1 MPIKRAILS
10 VSDKTGIV
18 ELARALR
25 AKNVEILST
34 GGTAKHLAD
43 NGIEVT
49 SIAQWSGAPEILGGR
64 VKTLTPKV
72 FGAIL
77 HDRDNAGHRDDVNR
91 LGIPAIDLV
100 VVNLYPFE
108 STIAKD
114 GVTIEEAIEQIDI
127 GGPSMLRAAA
137 KNHKHVLPLCDPS
150 LYADFIRELD
160 SGEISETF
168 RLRCAIEVFR
178 KTAAYD
184 AMIAAFLSA
193 DTDTLTIKL
202 TKFQDLRYGENP
214 QQTAAFYVPQ
224 GTTPFEQIQ
233 GKELSYNNL
242 LDLDSA
248 TRLAQA
254 FSVPAAAIIK
264 HTNPCGVARRDTLA
278 NALKAA
284 IESDPVSAFG
294 GIIGANRE
302 FDADA
307 AAIVESMFLEVIV
320 APSFSDKTREILAK
334 KKNLRLIVAQPL
346 TNDTDYRSA
355 AGGIL
360 AQSRDVVTGRAQTR
374 VSVPHHSSRVSQT
387 TSVATAT
394 SVTSAD
400 APQTPAAAEARSD
413 VAQTLLSVLPQ
424 GWSVVTER
432 QPTPEEMDGL
442 EFAWIVC
449 AHVKSN
455 AIVLTNQSQT
465 VGIGAGQMSRVD
477 AAKVAIMKSILP
489 IEGTFAASD
498 AFFPF
503 RDGLDLLA
511 DAHIRAI
518 IQPGGSVRDAEV
530 IAAANERGIA
540 MVFTAERH
548 FRH

>member
-1 MPIKRAILS
+1 MRIERAILS
-10 VSDKTGIV
+10 VSDKSGIV

-34 GGTAKHLAD
+34 GGTAKHLCE

-64 VKTLTPKV
+64 VKTLTPRV

-77 HDRDNAGHRDDVNR
+77 FDRGNESHRADVDR
-91 LGIPAIDLV
+91 LDIPPIDLV

-114 GVTIEEAIEQIDI
+114 GVTVDEAIEQIDI

-137 KNHKHVLPLCDPS
+137 KNHRSVLPLCDPS
-150 LYADFIRELD
+150 LYADFIREFEA
-160 SGEISETF
+160 GEISDDF
-168 RLRCAIEVFR
+168 RRRCAVEVFR
-178 KTAAYD
+178 KTSKYD
-184 AMIAAFLSA
+184 ATIAKFLGGEG
-193 DTDTLTIKL
+193 DLTLNL

-214 QQTAAFYVPQ
+214 QQSAAFYVAS
-224 GTTPFEQIQ
+224 GAKPFEQIQ

-248 TRLAQA
+248 MRLAYA
-254 FSVPAAAIIK
+254 FGEPAGVVIK
-264 HTNPCGVARRDTLA
+264 HTNPCGVARRESVSE
-278 NALKAA
+278 ALCAA
-284 IESDPVSAFG
+284 IDADPVSAFG
-294 GIIGANRE
+294 GIIGVNRG
-302 FDADA
+302 FDTDCAR
-307 AAIVESMFLEVIV
+307 IVEPMFLEVIV
-320 APSFSDKTREILAK
+320 APSFSDEARQILSK
-334 KKNLRLIVAQPL
+334 KKNLRLIVASEPAAGIE
-346 TNDTDYRSA
+346 YRSA

-360 AQSRDVVTGRAQTR
+360 AQGADVVKSQAQTG
-374 VSVPHHSSRVSQT
+374 VSVPHHPLRQDNGRL
-387 TSVATAT
+387 AR
-394 SVTSAD
+394 
-400 APQTPAAAEARSD
+400 AENN
-413 VAQTLLSVLPQ
+413 VAQTLLSVP
-424 GWSVVTER
+424 WEAWKVVTTR
-432 QPTPEEMDGL
+432 QPTADDFEAL

-455 AIVLTNQSQT
+455 AIVLTNRNQT
-465 VGIGAGQMSRVD
+465 AGIGAGQMSRVD

-489 IEGTFAASD
+489 TAGTYAASD

-511 DAHIRAI
+511 DAGITAI

-530 IAAANERGIA
+530 IAAANERGLA
-540 MVFTAERH
+540 MVVTGERH

>member
-1 MPIKRAILS
+1 MRIERAILS
-10 VSDKTGIV
+10 VSDKSGIV

-64 VKTLTPKV
+64 VKTLTPRV

-77 HDRDNAGHRDDVNR
+77 FDRGNESHRKDVDR
-91 LGIPAIDLV
+91 LHIPPIDLV

-108 STIAKD
+108 ATIAKE
-114 GVTIEEAIEQIDI
+114 GVTVDEAIEQIDV

-137 KNHKHVLPLCDPS
+137 KNHRSVLPLCDPS
-150 LYADFIRELD
+150 LYADFLREFD
-160 SGEISETF
+160 AGEISDDF
-168 RLRCAIEVFR
+168 RRRCAIEVFR
-178 KTAAYD
+178 KTSKYD
-184 AMIAAFLSA
+184 ATIANFLGG
-193 DTDTLTIKL
+193 DGDLTLNL

-214 QQTAAFYVPQ
+214 QQLAAFYVPS
-224 GTTPFEQIQ
+224 GATPFEQVQ

-248 TRLAQA
+248 MRLAYA
-254 FSVPAAAIIK
+254 FGEPAAAVIK
-264 HTNPCGVARRDTLA
+264 HTNPCGVARRQSVSE
-278 NALKAA
+278 ALRAA
-284 IESDPVSAFG
+284 IDADPVSAFG
-294 GIIGANRE
+294 GIIGVNRD
-302 FDADA
+302 FDGDSAR
-307 AAIVESMFLEVIV
+307 IVEPMFLEVIV
-320 APSFSDKTREILAK
+320 APSFSDEAREVLSK
-334 KKNLRLIVAQPL
+334 KKNLRLIVANEPAAG
-346 TNDTDYRSA
+346 TEYRSA

-360 AQSRDVVTGRAQTR
+360 AQGSDRIAGRETW
-374 VSVPHHSSRVSQT
+374 T
-387 TSVATAT
+387 VA
-394 SVTSAD
+394 
-400 APQTPAAAEARSD
+400 
-413 VAQTLLSVLPQ
+413 
-424 GWSVVTER
+424 TER
-432 QPTPEEMDGL
+432 QPTPEEVDGL

-455 AIVLTNQSQT
+455 AIVLTNRNQT
-465 VGIGAGQMSRVD
+465 AGIGAGQMSRLD
-477 AAKVAIMKSILP
+477 AAKVAVMKSILP
-489 IEGTFAASD
+489 TAGTYAASD

-511 DAHIRAI
+511 DAGVTAI

-530 IAAANERGIA
+530 IAAANERGLA
-540 MVFTAERH
+540 MVFTGERH

>member
-64 VKTLTPKV
+64 VKTLTPRV

-77 HDRDNAGHRDDVNR
+77 HDRDNSAHRDDVNR

-108 STIAKD
+108 STIAKE
-114 GVTIEEAIEQIDI
+114 GVTLPEAVEQIDI

-150 LYADFIRELD
+150 LYADFIQEFD
-160 SGEISETF
+160 NGEISETF

-184 AMIAAFLSA
+184 AMISKFLSS
-193 DTDTLTIKL
+193 TPESRHPTPDTLTL
-202 TKFQDLRYGENP
+202 NLAKFQDLRYGENP

-248 TRLAQA
+248 MRLAEA
-254 FSVPAAAIIK
+254 FKEPAATIIK
-264 HTNPCGVARRDTLA
+264 HTNPCGVARRDSLV

-307 AAIVESMFLEVIV
+307 ATVVESMFLEVIV
-320 APSFSDKTREILAK
+320 APSFSDKAREILAK

-360 AQSRDVVTGRAQTR
+360 AQSRDRIGSRA
-374 VSVPHHSSRVSQT
+374 
-387 TSVATAT
+387 
-394 SVTSAD
+394 D
-400 APQTPAAAEARSD
+400 
-413 VAQTLLSVLPQ
+413 
-424 GWSVVTER
+424 WKVVTER

-489 IEGTFAASD
+489 IAGTLAASD

-503 RDGLDLLA
+503 RDGLDLLGDA
-511 DAHIRAI
+511 DIYAI

-530 IAAANERGIA
+530 IAAANERGLA
-540 MVFTAERH
+540 MVFTGERH